1 MLNVST
7 TASNGAQLKE
17 RLPVIADADKWDR
30 TETHEPNSWRKSF
43 EASSVKIAMKIYVV
57 VAGPSQMHR
66 CDENAGLAQW
76 RLRLICNEELPG
88 VRVPHPAP
96 KFACLL
102 HLNKLVEDYL
112 SPVVADTVRHSCKE
126 VVG

>member
-7 TASNGAQLKE
+7 TTSNGAHLKE

-43 EASSVKIAMKIYVV
+43 EASGVKIAMKIYVV

-66 CDENAGLAQW
+66 YGENAGLAQW

-88 VRVPHPAP
+88 VRVPYPAP
-96 KFACLL
+96 AFG
-102 HLNKLVEDYL
+102 ED
-112 SPVVADTVRHSCKE
+112 
-126 VVG
+126 

>member
-7 TASNGAQLKE
+7 TASNGAHLKE

-66 CDENAGLAQW
+66 CGEILMPPCLSSDRN
-76 RLRLICNEELPG
+76 RLVSDRETHGCANQPG
-88 VRVPHPAP
+88 GSKV
-96 KFACLL
+96 C
-102 HLNKLVEDYL
+102 
-112 SPVVADTVRHSCKE
+112 
-126 VVG
+126 

>member
-7 TASNGAQLKE
+7 TASNGAHLKE

-66 CDENAGLAQW
+66 CGEECWVGREVMHLT
-76 RLRLICNEELPG
+76 CN
-88 VRVPHPAP
+88 
-96 KFACLL
+96 K
-102 HLNKLVEDYL
+102 DY
-112 SPVVADTVRHSCKE
+112 VVASTAPSSKVC
-126 VVG
+126 